1 MRDLRVMAR
10 HFLLLLVRR
19 GEDELMWSCFVGVGG
34 DVGRKEGVCCRGLKL
49 LRFVSPMGKS
59 RDYLRRGH
67 VQHPLVATTYWLQS
81 WPSFSV
87 SSIGV
92 K

>member
-1 MRDLRVMAR
+1 MD
-10 HFLLLLVRR
+10 
-19 GEDELMWSCFVGVGG
+19 GV
-34 DVGRKEGVCCRGLKL
+34 EL

-67 VQHPLVATTYWLQS
+67 VQHPLVAATYWLQR

-92 K
+92 KRLQRHSSPRQVPEPVGVHVFLKIAAKSSSVKSKESIYTSA